1 MTMKSSRRA
10 PHDRPSSAKVGTTTC
25 SKGHLHSAWNTTGV
39 LRIAKCES
47 VCGFCQKET
56 KTAANLRKHVA
67 IHIRNEGLD
76 LSIAEG
82 SSGRG
87 RLEMPQTPSSQ
98 APPCSTDRERSS
110 YLSRQTSTST
120 TTSTS
125 ASTSHS
131 DSDSMDTDLS
141 LPYNRSYLPPA
152 SDAFSPSAVLMSMA
166 THSHPTYTLS
176 ASTSPTPYQN
186 PAAGYSHPPTYTPP
200 PPPPP
205 PSSHPHSHPHSNPP
219 SPFPLSSAG
228 LTSSLPP
235 PPPPQAL
242 PLPHT
247 SALHQSP
254 SASHAHADPF
264 KSLRAQNLAMRY
276 AWTAIPSSEGF
287 RILDVCKSL
296 SSAHTHLGPADVRVP
311 CYNRETIYDEEWQA
325 HMKDVHGVF
334 LLWPETWMKRVEV
347 LDLTAWGDD
356 IGALNGVLMEN

>member
-39 LRIAKCES
+39 LRIAKCEKGDEDGS
-47 VCGFCQKET
+47 EFEKARRDTHPERRTGPVDSRGKQWT
-56 KTAANLRKHVA
+56 RP
-67 IHIRNEGLD
+67 
-76 LSIAEG
+76 IA
-82 SSGRG
+82 
-87 RLEMPQTPSSQ
+87 
-98 APPCSTDRERSS
+98 
-110 YLSRQTSTST
+110 STST

-131 DSDSMDTDLS
+131 DSDSMDTDPS

-166 THSHPTYTLS
+166 THSHSHPTYTLS

-200 PPPPP
+200 PPPP
-205 PSSHPHSHPHSNPP
+205 SHPHPHPHPHPHSNPP

-235 PPPPQAL
+235 QPPPQSL

-247 SALHQSP
+247 TALHQSP

>member
-1 MTMKSSRRA
+1 MIMKSSRRA
-10 PHDRPSSAKVGTTTC
+10 HHDRPSSREVGTTTC
-25 SKGHLHSAWNTTGV
+25 SKGHLHSPWNTTGV

-67 IHIRNEGLD
+67 IHIKNEGLD

-87 RLEMPQTPSSQ
+87 RLEMPQVLSSQ
-98 APPCSTDRERSS
+98 APPCSARRKRSS
-110 YLSRQTSTST
+110 SYVLGQTSASSSTSTSATSTST
-120 TTSTS
+120 SQ
-125 ASTSHS
+125 S
-131 DSDSMDTDLS
+131 DSDSMETGPA
-141 LPYNRSYLPPA
+141 LPYKRSYLPPA
-152 SDAFSPSAVLMSMA
+152 SDAFSPSAVRMSMVM
-166 THSHPTYTLS
+166 HSHPAYTLS

-186 PAAGYSHPPTYTPP
+186 PTAGYTHPPAYTQPP
-200 PPPPP
+200 PAPR
-205 PSSHPHSHPHSNPP
+205 SHSNPP
-219 SPFPLSSAG
+219 SPFSLPSTGYTPAL
-228 LTSSLPP
+228 LPP
-235 PPPPQAL
+235 PPL
-242 PLPHT
+242 PLPPTPTHHP
-247 SALHQSP
+247 SHSP
-254 SASHAHADPF
+254 SPHGHAQPDPF

-276 AWTAIPSSEGF
+276 AWTAIPPSEGF

-296 SSAHTHLGPADVRVP
+296 SDAHTHLGPADVRVP

-347 LDLTAWGDD
+347 LDLEAWGDD